1 VTVYCPGWIENNPT
15 RTKYTKNK
23 LCIKLVF
30 LYNNTTFKSVCTI
43 PTVASADPVPP
54 TRSTS
59 SAIRTPEKTEEIPH
73 DPKPVDEGDI

>member
-23 LCIKLVF
+23 LYIKLVF